1 MTRNFHKIRELEAT
15 LMNERNNRVVAQRKM
30 NAKDTELKLVKM
42 DYDALLRVK
51 QDMAVVDR
59 RQGDADFS
67 KYYTDEAEL

>member
-51 QDMAVVDR
+51 QDIAV
-59 RQGDADFS
+59 
-67 KYYTDEAEL
+67 